1 MKFSTTG
8 EPRMLKK
15 NSLGKGLGAM
25 FPDLLEKIGDKPV
38 LVTCGIEE
46 LVPNRYQARKDFDP
60 EEHKSLVI
68 SIRKS
73 GIIQPIVARRFDG
86 GYEIIAGERR
96 WRAAQ
101 EAGLKNVPVIVREA
115 GNEDAAVFSLI
126 ENLLRANL
134 NPLEEA
140 EAFHRLINDFSLSH
154 EAIST
159 AVGKDR
165 STVTNALRLLK
176 LPKEIREALAKK
188 TLSAGHARAILALET
203 IEEQTRLF
211 KAILSRGLNVRE
223 AEEFARGKKKAKIA
237 RKKPVSDE
245 HLAELEKRLSR
256 RLMAKVN
263 IQSRKRGGSIEIR
276 FSSPEE
282 LDRLLE
288 ALLRS

>member
-1 MKFSTTG
+1 MI
-8 EPRMLKK
+8 KK

-73 GIIQPIVARRFDG
+73 GIIQPIVARKFDG

-101 EAGLKNVPVIVREA
+101 EAGLKDVPVIVREA

-134 NPLEEA
+134 NPMEEA
-140 EAFHRLINDFSLSH
+140 EAFHKLINEFSLSH
-154 EAIST
+154 EAISLT
-159 AVGKDR
+159 VGKDR

-176 LPKEIREALAKK
+176 LPKEIREALARKS
-188 TLSAGHARAILALET
+188 LSAGHARAILALES

-223 AEEFARGKKKAKIA
+223 AEAFARGKKKLKAA
-237 RKKPVSDE
+237 SKKPVGDE
-245 HLAELEKRLSR
+245 HVAELEKRISR

-263 IQSRKRGGSIEIR
+263 IHSRKRGGSIEIR

-288 ALLRS
+288 MLLRS

>member
-1 MKFSTTG
+1 MI
-8 EPRMLKK
+8 KK

-25 FPDLLEKIGDKPV
+25 FPDLLEKIGDKPI
-38 LVTCGIEE
+38 LLTCGIEE

-73 GIIQPIVARRFDG
+73 GIIQPIVARKFDG

-101 EAGLKNVPVIVREA
+101 EAGLKNVPVIDREA

-188 TLSAGHARAILALET
+188 SLSAGHARAILALES

-211 KAILSRGLNVRE
+211 KAILSKGLNVRE
-223 AEEFARGKKKAKIA
+223 AEAFSRGKKKAKA
-237 RKKPVSDE
+237 APKKHVGDE
-245 HLAELEKRLSR
+245 HTAELEKRLSR
-256 RLMAKVN
+256 RLMARVN

-288 ALLRS
+288 VLLRS